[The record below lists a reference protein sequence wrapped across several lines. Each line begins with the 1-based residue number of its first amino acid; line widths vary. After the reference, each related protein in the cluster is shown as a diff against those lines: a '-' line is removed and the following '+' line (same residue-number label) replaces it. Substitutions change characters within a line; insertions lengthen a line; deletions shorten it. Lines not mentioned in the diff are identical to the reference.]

1 VDRAVYLSL
10 DEIRALDPL
19 PQTNW
24 EVAQRALS
32 SDRRLLMPKTASNQ
46 RGQIFN
52 LFIG

>member
-24 EVAQRALS
+24 EVAQSALAPEP
-32 SDRRLLMPKTASNQ
+32 RLLIPKTVSNQ

-52 LFIG
+52 LFIA